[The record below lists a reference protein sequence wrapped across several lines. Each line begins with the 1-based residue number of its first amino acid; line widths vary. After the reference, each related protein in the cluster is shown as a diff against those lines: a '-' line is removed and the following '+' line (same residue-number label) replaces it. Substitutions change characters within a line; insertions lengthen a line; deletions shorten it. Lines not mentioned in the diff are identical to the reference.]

1 MESALVLAANSF
13 VGRHLCE
20 RLTADH
26 VPFHA
31 ATRSGPSD
39 SLRCDLTDA
48 AQVDALIAA
57 VRPSSIFVCAGAT
70 ASSSPEEMRRLHI
83 DGTTHLLDAVRRRVP
98 EAATILFGSAAEYG
112 PVAASL
118 LPIREE
124 TPANPGSAYGRSKQD
139 QTRLAERMAAE
150 HRLHIRV
157 VRPFNLLGPGL
168 GRHYFVS
175 ALCERLRKSQ
185 SGKMPIANARATR
198 DWIDVRDAVDAIV
211 RLAQRPPAP
220 GRVEVY
226 NIATG
231 RETPVLEVA
240 EFVCR
245 LAGDFVAVDGGDR
258 GGRSDIDRSCGDATR
273 LRTAT
278 GWSPRISWQQ
288 SVTEMWR
295 AT

>member
-1 MESALVLAANSF
+1 MGPVLVLAANSF

-26 VPFHA
+26 VPVHA
-31 ATRSGPSD
+31 ATRSGHAD
-39 SLRCDLTDA
+39 ALRCDLTVNT
-48 AQVDALIAA
+48 QVDALIAA
-57 VRPSSIFVCAGAT
+57 VRPSSIFNCAGAT
-70 ASSSPEEMRRLHI
+70 ASSSPDEMRRLHI
-83 DGTTHLLDAVRRRVP
+83 DGTTHLLDAIRRRAP
-98 EAATILFGSAAEYG
+98 EATTILFGSAAEYG

-124 TPANPGSAYGRSKQD
+124 TPANPGSTYGRSKLE
-139 QTRLAERMAAE
+139 QTRLAEGMAAE
-150 HRLHIRV
+150 HGLRIHV

-168 GRHYFVS
+168 GPQYFVS

-185 SGKMPIANARATR
+185 PGEMPIANARATR
-198 DWIDVRDAVDAIV
+198 DWVDVRDVVDAIV

-220 GRVEVY
+220 GRVEIY

-231 RETPVLEVA
+231 RETSVLEVA
-240 EFVCR
+240 DFLCR
-245 LAGDFVAVDGGDR
+245 LAGNFVAVDGGDR

-278 GWSPRISWQQ
+278 GWSPRISWQH